1 MASLSS
7 PGIGTGLDVSG
18 LVSQLVTAA
27 KTAPQNQI
35 DTRRDANGAELS
47 ALGSLTSAL
56 SALQFVLLDYS
67 LNHSLSAL
75 L

>member
-7 PGIGTGLDVSG
+7 PGIGSGLDVSG

-35 DTRRDANGAELS
+35 DAE
-47 ALGSLTSAL
+47 
-56 SALQFVLLDYS
+56 
-67 LNHSLSAL
+67 
-75 L
+75 